1 MILNNFYKYNT
12 TEQTKE
18 QTEQREQ
25 NPQILYKVQQNQ
37 HTKTSLF
44 FN

>member
-1 MILNNFYKYNT
+1 MILNNFLKYKT
-12 TEQTKE
+12 LEQAWNRRNKV
-18 QTEQREQ
+18 EQ
-25 NPQILYKVQQNQ
+25 NTQILYKVQQNQ